1 MAAQLVERSLPTP
14 DVGGS
19 NPIRIF
25 LCRTFVYSQLYCIEK
40 TKINK
45 MRPGI
50 CPCFLK
56 RDARSKTVKYLKL
69 VKTNSETLN
78 QLQFDETERG
88 HPNKN
93 KILSI

>member
-50 CPCFLK
+50 GPCFLK
-56 RDARSKTVKYLKL
+56 RDARSKTVKSYPVLII
-69 VKTNSETLN
+69 KTKTR
-78 QLQFDETERG
+78 QLFA
-88 HPNKN
+88 
-93 KILSI
+93 